1 METKNKILAS
11 FMTNTD
17 GYITGYQQEFFDGK
31 EWQTPFDTTNAVEVA
46 PGDLDTIVMGAT
58 KWVDGKLTVDADKQ
72 KALADVDEQD
82 TQTDPQV
89 AALQA
94 KVDTQNE
101 AITQLTNL
109 VVAVADPDKLNK
121 ALGL

>member
-17 GYITGYQQEFFDGK
+17 GYIIGYQQEFFDGK

-58 KWVDGKLTVDADKQ
+58 KLINGKLV
-72 KALADVDEQD
+72 VDEAKQAELEAEANKVIP
-82 TQTDPQV
+82 TTEQQLI
-89 AALQA
+89 AALMLKVA
-94 KVDTQNE
+94 KLE
-101 AITQLTNL
+101 AS
-109 VVAVADPDKLNK
+109 A
-121 ALGL
+121 